1 MGARR
6 DCLNQALLDRCRS
19 VYRGT
24 IQPGCYQRWWKFAVT
39 AYGAAMCEQGV
50 QLVASTNP
58 YLLNMPPKL
67 LTDVVIA
74 ISIFK

>member
-1 MGARR
+1 VGG
-6 DCLNQALLDRCRS
+6 LSLGQFNISVPFSLTFSFVPFLIPVLILPVPFLL
-19 VYRGT
+19 
-24 IQPGCYQRWWKFAVT
+24 K
-39 AYGAAMCEQGV
+39 
-50 QLVASTNP
+50 LVASTNP